1 MTIVAVTDTGPLIH
15 LSEAGAL
22 ELLSLPDRLY
32 VPQTVI
38 EELEAGGV
46 PEELDDMGFSV
57 VTADFDSLSD
67 IELDPGETAALAIA
81 QERDCVLL
89 TDDFDARKQA
99 TERGVEVHGSIGVVA
114 LGNAR
119 GDLDRDEAA
128 TVMRTL
134 QRETSLFVTDAVVE
148 RGIEMLRE
156 Q

>member
-1 MTIVAVTDTGPLIH
+1 MTVVAVTDTGPLIH

-22 ELLSLPDRLY
+22 ELLSLPDRLF

-46 PEELDDMGFSV
+46 PAEFDDLEFNV
-57 VTADFDSLSD
+57 VTADFDSLPEVD
-67 IELDPGETAALAIA
+67 LDPGETAALAIA
-81 QERDCVLL
+81 RERDCVLL
-89 TDDFDARKQA
+89 TDDLDAREQA

-114 LGNAR
+114 LGNVR
-119 GDLDRDEAA
+119 GDLDCDEAA
-128 TVMRTL
+128 TIMRTL

-148 RGIEMLRE
+148 RGIELLRE